1 MIKII
6 DYDHSVGLAH
16 GLEDGKNF
24 VIKGNIAL
32 NDINFTAYNFNT
44 LFDHK
49 IGEVDYDDMDMFVA
63 CPDFGDK
70 ISRRGSSNFSLDDL
84 NICLGIISLKIPD
97 YILIAVPQSA
107 ITYLQIENRVTETY
121 EGIPT
126 NDLVIGKLKEMGY
139 TSQFFI
145 IDPVSYRLPQHKVT
159 GFYFAAKNDLFK
171 NPIKLPERV
180 YDKEESSTWR
190 WLKGLD
196 GLKLNFHDPDW
207 SKKDICEKI
216 RPGSNAKKT
225 KDVSVTSGYIRL
237 NPNMP
242 APNLG
247 TEFYK
252 VSASTPSIHP
262 VYDRPLTLREG
273 ARLSGLLNE
282 YTWDPKT
289 KKSDVAKQIE
299 LSVSPIIG
307 NKIREGLLNIF
318 G

>member
-1 MIKII
+1 MINII

-24 VIKGNIAL
+24 IIKGNIAL
-32 NDINFTAYNFNT
+32 NDINHMAYNFNT
-44 LFDHK
+44 LLDHE
-49 IGEVDYDDMDMFVA
+49 IGNINYDDMDMFVA

-70 ISRRGSSNFSLDDL
+70 IGRRGASNFTLDDL
-84 NICLGIISLKIPD
+84 NICLGIISLKKPD
-97 YILIAVPQSA
+97 YILISVSQSA

-145 IDPVSYRLPQHKVT
+145 IDPVSYRLPQHKVA
-159 GFYFAAKNDLFK
+159 GFYFAAKNNLFE
-171 NPIKLPERV
+171 NPIKLPKKT
-180 YDKEESSTWR
+180 YDEKESSTWN

-196 GLKLNFHDPDW
+196 GLTMNFHDPDW

-216 RPGSNAKKT
+216 KPGSNAKKT
-225 KDVSVTSGYIRL
+225 KEVSVTSGYMRL
-237 NPNMP
+237 RPDKP

-247 TEFYK
+247 IEFYK

-273 ARLSGLLNE
+273 ARLSGLLDQ
-282 YTWDPKT
+282 YTWNPKT
-289 KKSDVAKQIE
+289 KKK
-299 LSVSPIIG
+299 
-307 NKIREGLLNIF
+307 RCC
-318 G
+318 